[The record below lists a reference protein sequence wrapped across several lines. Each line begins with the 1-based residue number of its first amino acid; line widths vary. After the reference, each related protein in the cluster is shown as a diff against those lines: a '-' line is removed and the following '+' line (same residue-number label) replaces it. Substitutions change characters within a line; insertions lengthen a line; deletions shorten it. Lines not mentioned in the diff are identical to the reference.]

1 MPTAIADFMT
11 MVSSVTTVVTDG
23 IKVFMTPPLVWYVA
37 LGFAAAGI
45 GVAKGLVPKK
55 KAK

>member
-1 MPTAIADFMT
+1 MTLTEFMT
-11 MVSSVTTVVTDG
+11 IVTSVTDVITDG
-23 IKVFMTPPLVWYVA
+23 IGVFMTPPLVWYVA